1 MSEDWVP
8 VGALVVHSG
17 HVSHTHALGSRGRR
31 AFLNRCQMHAKMTQ
45 RQTAKDYKR
54 FLFLFDTPARDK
66 SLMVRGS
73 GGGWRPK
80 GAVVQKAK
88 RSCCCINYTTLQP
101 HREGQHGGKGAATDW
116 QVKPARWGRSCGVF
130 LLGFLGRSTR
140 ITRTLH
146 HCTTAPLHH
155 RRLRTSL
162 HQTRIHFNPLK
173 LRFF

>member
-1 MSEDWVP
+1 MSGHWVP

-73 GGGWRPK
+73 RGAGGPRGRWCRRQSAAAAALITPRCNLT
-80 GAVVQKAK
+80 G
-88 RSCCCINYTTLQP
+88 RGNT
-101 HREGQHGGKGAATDW
+101 EGKVLRLTG
-116 QVKPARWGRSCGVF
+116 RWNRLDGVG
-130 LLGFLGRSTR
+130 LAGVSTR
-140 ITRTLH
+140 VPWSQHPHNPHTASLH
-146 HCTTAPLHH
+146 HCTTADFVLHSI
-155 RRLRTSL
+155 RRESTS
-162 HQTRIHFNPLK
+162 IHSSCASFSP
-173 LRFF
+173 

>member
-73 GGGWRPK
+73 RGAGGPRGRWCRRQSA
-80 GAVVQKAK
+80 AVAALITP
-88 RSCCCINYTTLQP
+88 RCNLTGRGNT
-101 HREGQHGGKGAATDW
+101 EGKVLRLT
-116 QVKPARWGRSCGVF
+116 GR
-130 LLGFLGRSTR
+130 
-140 ITRTLH
+140 
-146 HCTTAPLHH
+146 
-155 RRLRTSL
+155 
-162 HQTRIHFNPLK
+162 
-173 LRFF
+173 